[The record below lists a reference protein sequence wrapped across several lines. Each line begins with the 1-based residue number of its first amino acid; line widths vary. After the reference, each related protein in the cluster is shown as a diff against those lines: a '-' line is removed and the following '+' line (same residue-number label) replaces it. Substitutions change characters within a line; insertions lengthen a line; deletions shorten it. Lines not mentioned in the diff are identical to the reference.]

1 MRTFFLA
8 LPCLTTLHC
17 AAQEPATQ
25 MPLLVSV
32 TANGSDCGQFNV
44 VLFKGNQRVAEL
56 PPTKHSAFQLD
67 LDLNE
72 HFSVR
77 VEKQGYRDKT
87 ISIDTHVP
95 EGAFTDEPIAYTLD
109 LEPLDR
115 FVHADPFYLD
125 FPCGLIQWDHETAR
139 FDHSEPYLA
148 DIQLKIALLAT
159 QASVE

>member
-1 MRTFFLA
+1 MQL
-8 LPCLTTLHC
+8 
-17 AAQEPATQ
+17 
-25 MPLLVSV
+25 PLLVSV
-32 TANGSDCGQFNV
+32 TASGSGCGHFNV
-44 VLFKGNQRVAEL
+44 VLFKGNERVAEL

-77 VEKQGYRDKT
+77 VEKQGYREKT

-95 EGAFTDEPIAYTLD
+95 EGVIADEPVAYTVD

-115 FVHADPFYLD
+115 FAHADPFYLD
-125 FPCGLIQWDHETAR
+125 FPCGLIQWNEADAR
-139 FDHSEPYLA
+139 FDHNEPYLT

-159 QASVE
+159 QANVE

>member
-1 MRTFFLA
+1 MRTLLFA
-8 LPCLTTLHC
+8 LPYLAALPC
-17 AAQEPATQ
+17 AAQEPTAQ

-44 VLFKGNQRVAEL
+44 VLFKGNERVAEL

-95 EGAFTDEPIAYTLD
+95 DGVFADEPMAYTLD
-109 LEPLDR
+109 LEPQDR
-115 FVHADPFYLD
+115 FAHADPFYLD
-125 FPCGLIQWDHETAR
+125 FPCGLIKWNETEGR
-139 FDHSEPYLA
+139 FDHSEPYLT

-159 QASVE
+159 QANVE